1 MDVRVAWPAS
11 ISRSSSDHSAI
22 TIIWH
27 PQTLSRCSWGGTDP
41 ARGQDI
47 WKSMRGVACDP
58 DWPMSVDL
66 GKRRGPQLHPKKA
79 STALLSEPLGEGCC
93 FPQAGGWWPYC
104 LGLWRAG
111 EWEEGEPFDGGNR
124 AGVQTCLELRVA
136 SEHLSYINQLILFLP
151 KPLEAKKK
159 KKSLTPWR
167 VPVPASRGEGS
178 GGSGRERAQRPIWSN
193 LSSFHQREDVTD
205 EDTIFP
211 FTYPIHVE
219 KHI

>member
-47 WKSMRGVACDP
+47 WKSMWGVACDP

-79 STALLSEPLGEGCC
+79 STALLSELLGEGCC

-159 KKSLTPWR
+159 KKKPDSVESTSARESRRRLWR
-167 VPVPASRGEGS
+167 EWEREGTK
-178 GGSGRERAQRPIWSN
+178 AN
-193 LSSFHQREDVTD
+193 L
-205 EDTIFP
+205 
-211 FTYPIHVE
+211 
-219 KHI
+219 K